1 MFYCIRDFHPLSYS
15 LYAYRRLSSPPA
27 GRTGCDK
34 AGGGEESLFQ
44 TRFGFEFKER
54 TMLKKSVATLLM
66 TGLMAILLLAPG
78 TSPVQAATTTLTYS
92 VFFPATHGQAKAG
105 EAWAR
110 EIEKRTSGRIKIN
123 VLAGG
128 SLTPADQCY
137 DGTLKGISDLGM
149 SVFAYTRGRF
159 PLMEVLDLPL
169 GYPNGRV
176 ATRVANEFF
185 KKFQP
190 KELAGVKL
198 LYIHAHGPGLLHTKT
213 PVTTLEQLKG
223 MKIRST
229 GLSAKVV
236 EALGGVPVA
245 MPQGQTYESLQ
256 KGVVEGTF
264 APIET
269 LKGWKQGEVVKSTT
283 DSSQI
288 GYTTA
293 MFVVM
298 NLKKWNAL
306 SAADRQIMEEVSAQ
320 WIDVH
325 GKAWDD
331 LDKEGH
337 DYTLSLGNKILSLT
351 PEENAR
357 WKKAVRPI
365 IDGYIKEVS
374 AKGLPAQSAVEEVEK
389 LVRQYEKIYK

>member
-1 MFYCIRDFHPLSYS
+1 MKMQRLLIITATILVAVAS
-15 LYAYRRLSSPPA
+15 LLT
-27 GRTGCDK
+27 TGPD
-34 AGGGEESLFQ
+34 
-44 TRFGFEFKER
+44 
-54 TMLKKSVATLLM
+54 
-66 TGLMAILLLAPG
+66 
-78 TSPVQAATTTLTYS
+78 VQAGTTQLTYS

-110 EIEKRTSGRIKIN
+110 EVEKRANGQVKIS

-128 SLTPADQCY
+128 TLTQADQCF

-149 SVFAYTRGRF
+149 SCFAYTRGRF
-159 PLMEVLDLPL
+159 PLMEVLDLPM

-185 KKFQP
+185 KKFMP
-190 KELAGVKL
+190 KELEGVKL
-198 LYIHAHGPGLLHTKT
+198 LYIHAHGPGLLHTMK

-236 EALGGVPVA
+236 EVLGGVPVA
-245 MPQGQTYESLQ
+245 MPQGQTYEALQ

-264 APIET
+264 TPIET
-269 LKGWKQGEVVKSTT
+269 LKGWKQAEVVKSTT
-283 DSSQI
+283 DCAGV

-306 SAADRQIMEEVSAQ
+306 PADVRKVMEEVSAQ

-325 GKAWDD
+325 GKAWDQ
-331 LDKEGH
+331 LDEEGRA
-337 DYTLSLGNKILSLT
+337 YSLSLGNKIVPLSAD
-351 PEENAR
+351 ENAR

-365 IDGYIKEVS
+365 IDDYIKEVS
-374 AKGLPAQSAVEEVEK
+374 AKGLPAQKAVKEVEDLIKQYGK
-389 LVRQYEKIYK
+389 LYK

>member
-1 MFYCIRDFHPLSYS
+1 MKKKYAVTFMWTGLAVMILLLS
-15 LYAYRRLSSPPA
+15 LSSPLP
-27 GRTGCDK
+27 
-34 AGGGEESLFQ
+34 
-44 TRFGFEFKER
+44 
-54 TMLKKSVATLLM
+54 
-66 TGLMAILLLAPG
+66 
-78 TSPVQAATTTLTYS
+78 AATTTLTYS
-92 VFFPATHGQAKAG
+92 IFFPASHGQAKAG

-110 EIEKRTSGRIKIN
+110 EVEKRTNSRIKIN
-123 VLAGG
+123 VFAGG

-159 PLMEVLDLPL
+159 PLMEVLDLPM

-176 ATRVANEFF
+176 ATRVANEYF
-185 KKFQP
+185 KKYTP
-190 KELAGVKL
+190 KELEGVKL
-198 LYIHAHGPGLLHTKT
+198 LYIHAHGPGLLHTKKS
-213 PVTTLEQLKG
+213 VTTLEQLKG
-223 MKIRST
+223 LKIRST
-229 GLSAKVV
+229 GLSAKVT
-236 EALGGVPVA
+236 EALGAVPVA

-269 LKGWKQGEVVKSTT
+269 LKGWKQAEVVKSTT
-283 DSSQI
+283 DCSQI

-306 SAADRQIMEEVSAQ
+306 PTDVRKIMEEVSAE

-331 LDKEGH
+331 LDKEGR
-337 DYTLSLGNKILSLT
+337 DYTLSLGNQILSLT
-351 PEENAR
+351 PEENLR
-357 WKKAVRPI
+357 WKQAVRPI
-365 IDGYIKEVS
+365 IDGYVKDVS
-374 AKGLPAQSAVEEVEK
+374 AKGLPAQSAVQDVEK
-389 LVRQYEKIYK
+389 LIRTYEKSYR

>member
-1 MFYCIRDFHPLSYS
+1 M
-15 LYAYRRLSSPPA
+15 
-27 GRTGCDK
+27 
-34 AGGGEESLFQ
+34 
-44 TRFGFEFKER
+44 
-54 TMLKKSVATLLM
+54 KKGYVSMSAAALLVVAALVV
-66 TGLMAILLLAPG
+66 ASAPVN
-78 TSPVQAATTTLTYS
+78 SEAATTQLTYS
-92 VFFPATHGQAKAG
+92 IFFPATHGQAKAG
-105 EAWAR
+105 ESWAR
-110 EIEKRTSGRIKIN
+110 EVEKKTNGQVKIN

-128 SLTPADQCY
+128 TLTPADQCY
-137 DGTLKGISDLGM
+137 DGVVKGISDIGM
-149 SVFAYTRGRF
+149 SCFAYTRGRF

-185 KKFQP
+185 KKFMP
-190 KELAGVKL
+190 KELEGVKL

-213 PVTTLEQLKG
+213 AAASLEQLKG

-229 GLSAKVV
+229 GWSAKIV
-236 EALGGVPVA
+236 EALGAVPVA

-269 LKGWKQGEVVKSTT
+269 LKGWKQAEVIKFTT
-283 DSSQI
+283 DSSGI

-306 SAADRQIMEEVSAQ
+306 PADVRKTMEEVSGQ

-325 GKAWDD
+325 GKAWDQ
-331 LDKEGH
+331 LDQEGR
-337 DYTLSLGNKILSLT
+337 DFSLSLGNKIVSLT
-351 PEENAR
+351 AEENGR

-365 IDGYIKEVS
+365 IDEYIKEVS
-374 AKGLPAQSAVEEVEK
+374 AKGLPAQKAVTEVENLIK
-389 LVRQYEKIYK
+389 QYGKNYK

>member
-1 MFYCIRDFHPLSYS
+1 
-15 LYAYRRLSSPPA
+15 
-27 GRTGCDK
+27 
-34 AGGGEESLFQ
+34 
-44 TRFGFEFKER
+44 
-54 TMLKKSVATLLM
+54 MLKKSVATLLL

-78 TSPVQAATTTLTYS
+78 ASPLQAATTTLTYS

-110 EIEKRTSGRIKIN
+110 EIEKRTNGRIKIN

-176 ATRVANEFF
+176 ATRVANEVF

-190 KELAGVKL
+190 QELAGVKL
-198 LYIHAHGPGLLHTKT
+198 LYIHAHGPGLLHTKK

-283 DSSQI
+283 DCSRI

-306 SAADRQIMEEVSAQ
+306 PVADRQIMEEVSAQ

-331 LDKEGH
+331 LDKEGR
-337 DYTLSLGNKILSLT
+337 DYTLSLGNNILPLS

-374 AKGLPAQSAVEEVEK
+374 AKGLPAQSAVQEVES
-389 LVRQYEKIYK
+389 LIRQYEKIYK